1 MDLDIKKQRIESF
14 QRENLSFDVIDTGP
28 LDGQIFV
35 LLHGFPETNKSWRE
49 TSEILNAQGYR
60 TLAVNQRGY
69 SLTAQPQKRRDY
81 RSSALVED
89 INALLDLIQQP
100 VYLMGHDW
108 GAVVAWEV
116 AQRYPTKIKHLITI
130 SVPHKAA
137 FIRAMLSSNQLF
149 KSYYMG
155 LFQLPKI
162 PELLFEKLPKIGQAL
177 LKDSGMTAQQ
187 LNDFQQEI
195 VQEKRLSSALNW
207 YRAIPFSSS
216 KNLTQAVTV
225 PTLFI
230 WGKHDSAIGAK
241 SVALNKHYVKAPY
254 KEVIMDATHWIPVQN
269 AQALSQYV
277 LETIA

>member
-28 LDGQIFV
+28 LHGQIFV

-116 AQRYPTKIKHLITI
+116 AQRYPAKIKHLITI

-195 VQEKRLSSALNW
+195 VEEKRLSSALNW

-230 WGKHDSAIGAK
+230 WGEHDSAIGAK

>member
-1 MDLDIKKQRIESF
+1 MGLDIKNQRINSY
-14 QRENLSFDVIDTGP
+14 QRAGFTFDVIDSGP
-28 LDGQIFV
+28 LDGQVFV
-35 LLHGFPETNKSWRE
+35 LLHGFPETNKSWHE

-69 SLTAQPQKRRDY
+69 SLAAQPKKRRDY
-81 RSSALVED
+81 RSSTLVED
-89 INALLDLIQQP
+89 INTLLELIQQP

-116 AQRYPTKIKHLITI
+116 AQRYPEKIKHLITI

-137 FIRAMLSSNQLF
+137 FIRAMFSSNQLF

-155 LFQLPKI
+155 LFQLPKL
-162 PELLFEKLPKIGQAL
+162 PELLFEKLPKIGLAL

-187 LNDFQQEI
+187 LKDFQQEI
-195 VQEKRLSSALNW
+195 VKEKRLSSALNW
-207 YRAIPFSSS
+207 YRAIPFSSNR
-216 KNLTQAVTV
+216 NLTKAVTV

-241 SVALNKHYVKAPY
+241 SVELNKNYVKAPY

-277 LETIA
+277 LDTIV